1 MCSVRY
7 MLDFYTALMDSVMA
21 KNKYRRNIKEL
32 RDAASMF
39 WPSELS
45 EEAAKLSVIPILLN
59 TQDEFIA
66 ILSVPVPSLQN
77 LFKVVKASSLSGNLS
92 LKHLEILADF
102 GGEQLQRVNANFS
115 KFFPTGKI
123 EYLWNGT
130 SHTYKFQELPV
141 KNLTNSKLSLTG
153 NTLFQPRKLDP
164 LLQDVAT
171 ILIFGSSCL
180 NETTAAILSK
190 CELSNYISHS
200 DRLKKFIK
208 QRYIWVSRITMGSQ
222 SNNLGQLAQKFV
234 TDYFKKNLGIKG
246 AEISSNASIPH
257 VTHTNEQA
265 NRPTSFD
272 IVVSKNNKYV
282 ATEVSFQ
289 VTTNSVIERKAGQ
302 AQARYRQID
311 GLGYKI
317 AYVLDGAGN
326 FQRDTALQTLCS
338 YSHCTVAFSRSELGV
353 LCNFI
358 REYLK

>member
-1 MCSVRY
+1 
-7 MLDFYTALMDSVMA
+7 MA

-77 LFKVVKASSLSGNLS
+77 LFKVVKASSLSGNLF

-153 NTLFQPRKLDP
+153 NTLF
-164 LLQDVAT
+164 
-171 ILIFGSSCL
+171 
-180 NETTAAILSK
+180 
-190 CELSNYISHS
+190 
-200 DRLKKFIK
+200 
-208 QRYIWVSRITMGSQ
+208 
-222 SNNLGQLAQKFV
+222 
-234 TDYFKKNLGIKG
+234 
-246 AEISSNASIPH
+246 
-257 VTHTNEQA
+257 
-265 NRPTSFD
+265 
-272 IVVSKNNKYV
+272 
-282 ATEVSFQ
+282 
-289 VTTNSVIERKAGQ
+289 
-302 AQARYRQID
+302 
-311 GLGYKI
+311 
-317 AYVLDGAGN
+317 
-326 FQRDTALQTLCS
+326 
-338 YSHCTVAFSRSELGV
+338 
-353 LCNFI
+353 
-358 REYLK
+358 